1 MLLPR
6 PPLLHKRLIGQN
18 VGFMACK
25 HSLFTRLPPPPSRAS
40 IHLLH
45 TYRPVSSAVKKPISE
60 STSPVAQK
68 TSGFSS
74 FSHPSIPRPVHLENP
89 KEAMKQR
96 LVDMG
101 IRSHSWEP
109 GQYDHLLCPMCKGG
123 DNEEKSLS
131 LFIAKEGLAVYNCF
145 RAKCGWKGSTQGV
158 ADVKSSYKRMNQITQ
173 AKPQRIITEQELGL
187 QPLCNEVLAYFAERM
202 ISGETL
208 RRNAVMQRT
217 YGDQIV
223 IAFPYRRHGGL
234 VSCKYRDINKKFW
247 QENDTEKIF
256 YGLDDIEGA
265 SDIIIVEG
273 EIDKLS
279 MEEAGFRNCVSVPDG
294 APPSVSTKDL
304 PSEIEDKKYRY
315 LWNCKAYL
323 EKASRIILA
332 TDGDPP
338 GQALAEELAR
348 RLGRERCWRVRWPE
362 KGETGRFKDA
372 NEVLMYLGPRELR
385 QVIENAELYP
395 IQGLFNFSDYLS
407 EIDGYYYQTLGYEL
421 GVSTGWK
428 NLDEFYNEQ
437 MQDPLL
443 QAQLSPSA
451 LFQQLQW
458 IK

>member
-6 PPLLHKRLIGQN
+6 PTLLHKRLIGQN
-18 VGFMACK
+18 VGFMASK

-40 IHLLH
+40 VHLLH
-45 TYRPVSSAVKKPISE
+45 TYRPVSSAVKRPISE

-74 FSHPSIPRPVHLENP
+74 FSHPCIPRPVHLENP

-109 GQYDHLLCPMCKGG
+109 GQYDHLLCPMG
-123 DNEEKSLS
+123 
-131 LFIAKEGLAVYNCF
+131 F
-145 RAKCGWKGSTQGV
+145 

-223 IAFPYRRHGGL
+223 IAFPYRRNGGL

-279 MEEAGFRNCVSVPDG
+279 MEEAGFRNCVSIPDG

-385 QVIENAELYP
+385 QVVENAELYP
-395 IQGLFNFSDYLS
+395 IQGLFNFSDYSS

-428 NLDEFYNEQ
+428 NLDEFYN
-437 MQDPLL
+437 
-443 QAQLSPSA
+443 
-451 LFQQLQW
+451 
-458 IK
+458 